1 MTDAVVR
8 GAAAACATCHPVAG
22 LMPGAGCK
30 PQLML
35 LPFGD
40 DKLMNEE
47 FEP

>member
-1 MTDAVVR
+1 
-8 GAAAACATCHPVAG
+8 
-22 LMPGAGCK
+22 MPGAGCK